1 MQPVLRHNN
10 RSQWVGT
17 NLIENI
23 TVTPPTD
30 YEISTTSGS
39 GFATTALSVTS
50 GTVIYV
56 RLKSGLGVGSWSE
69 NIVLTSTG
77 ANPVNVACSGTISP
91 APTILNAIS
100 ALSAFIYTLG
110 AGPSGEQTFTVSGSN
125 LTANLVI
132 TPPANFQI
140 SLTPASG
147 FTSSAVSLSPSGGTV
162 NTTTIYVRMKAGLA
176 VGSYGPENI
185 TLTSTGASGKVVSCK
200 GSVVNSA
207 AITTSTLT
215 LTGFGYKQ
223 YSAGDAGTGVANGG
237 PSSEQSFIV
246 AGTSLGSNNVTVT
259 APANYEI
266 SQTSG
271 GSFQSSITLTPT
283 SGKVNKTIYVRL
295 ISLKPAGD
303 YTGNIT
309 VASSGL
315 TTINVA
321 CVGKVFAT
329 PLITASSDG
338 GTYCPGSTIN
348 LTSTGDDIQNRYWE
362 GPNDFYSVSQN
373 PQLTTNATAA
383 LSGTYTVTGNVVVG
397 GNLVTNGDF
406 EAGNSSFGSSYRDTV
421 DVSGSTQELWKEGYY
436 AVVANPNSVHAN
448 FSTNGDH
455 TPAPGTM
462 QMVINGSTT
471 AGVVVWSQSVPVVP
485 GADYQFTYWVQTVV
499 AGNPSRLQLY
509 VNGVAAGPIYTA
521 SASINNWTQFLYN
534 ASAGTNSVLN
544 LELINQNTVA
554 GGNDFALDDIV
565 FNKFF
570 RQLPVPTF

>member
-1 MQPVLRHNN
+1 
-10 RSQWVGT
+10 
-17 NLIENI
+17 
-23 TVTPPTD
+23 
-30 YEISTTSGS
+30 
-39 GFATTALSVTS
+39 
-50 GTVIYV
+50 
-56 RLKSGLGVGSWSE
+56 
-69 NIVLTSTG
+69 
-77 ANPVNVACSGTISP
+77 
-91 APTILNAIS
+91 
-100 ALSAFIYTLG
+100 
-110 AGPSGEQTFTVSGSN
+110 
-125 LTANLVI
+125 
-132 TPPANFQI
+132 
-140 SLTPASG
+140 
-147 FTSSAVSLSPSGGTV
+147 
-162 NTTTIYVRMKAGLA
+162 
-176 VGSYGPENI
+176 
-185 TLTSTGASGKVVSCK
+185 LTSTGASGKVVSCK

-309 VASSGL
+309 VASSSDL

-329 PLITASSDG
+329 PLIKASSDG

-383 LSGTYTVTGNVVVG
+383 LSGTYTVTGNIVVG

-462 QMVINGSTT
+462 QMVINGYTT

-521 SASINNWTQFLYN
+521 SASINSWTQFLYN

-544 LELINQNTVA
+544 LELINQ
-554 GGNDFALDDIV
+554 I
-565 FNKFF
+565 
-570 RQLPVPTF
+570 QLQGETTLP